1 MARTRHLTPLHHA
14 IGAVALAAS
23 ALVLAPAC
31 GDSESDGDAGSAGS
45 AASDAG
51 SDPDGTTDGSDDG
64 SSSDGLPLV
73 DVNQP
78 DGDTGDP
85 ICGGQTVVGDPIV
98 TNLLVVI
105 DRSGSMKQ
113 TPTGFVDNKWDT
125 MVGSLK
131 TALEGIQGEM
141 NIGLLFFPDASV
153 ASVSGCGMSEGD
165 DVLISI
171 DEGTVTVPLIA
182 SELDK
187 AANDPDGNTPTAD
200 ALALAHRYFT
210 VGPGSSL
217 TGEKYV
223 LLALDGGPNCNP
235 DITCAAASCTTNID
249 RSVLD
254 PTASACPIDP
264 ASCCDSAPEA
274 CLDDTATTAQVSA
287 LSNEGIPTFVVGIP
301 GSDLYAN
308 VLDSLAVAGGV
319 PASTTSPKYFEVSD
333 PDALTQTLIE
343 ITRALVKTCEFQ
355 LAETPPD
362 PDKVNVYV
370 DGEVLP
376 QDGPDGWHYDNSTT
390 PPTIVI
396 TGATCD
402 ELETTGAE
410 SVTFEF
416 GCPTI
421 TVK

>member
-1 MARTRHLTPLHHA
+1 MARSKPLHRA
-14 IGAVALAAS
+14 IGAVAFATLA
-23 ALVLAPAC
+23 LAPAC
-31 GDSESDGDAGSAGS
+31 SDSESGGEAG
-45 AASDAG
+45 SDAG
-51 SDPDGTTDGSDDG
+51 SLSDSNTDATDDG
-64 SSSDGLPLV
+64 ASNDGLPVV
-73 DVNQP
+73 DVLQP

-85 ICGGQTVVGDPIV
+85 ICGGQTVVGDPVV

-113 TPTGFVDNKWDT
+113 TPTGFVDSKWET

-131 TALEGIQGEM
+131 TALDGIQGEM
-141 NIGLLFFPDASV
+141 NVGLLFFPDAAV
-153 ASVSGCGMSEGD
+153 TSVSGCGMPDGD
-165 DVLISI
+165 DVLISV
-171 DEGTVTVPLIA
+171 DEGTVTVPLIS

-187 AANDPDGNTPTAD
+187 PANEPDGNTPTAS

-210 VGPGSSL
+210 QGPGSTL
-217 TGEKYV
+217 TGSSYV

-235 DITCAAASCTTNID
+235 DITCTAAACTTNID

-264 ASCCDSAPEA
+264 ASCCDTTPEA
-274 CLDDTATTAQVSA
+274 CLDDDATTAQVTA
-287 LSNEGIPTFVVGIP
+287 LANEGIPTFVVGIP
-301 GSDLYAN
+301 GSDLYVD
-308 VLDSLAVAGGV
+308 VLDALAVAGGV
-319 PASTTSPKYFEVSD
+319 PASTTSPMYFEAND
-333 PDALTQTLIE
+333 PAALTQTLVD
-343 ITRALVKTCEFQ
+343 ITRELVKTCSFQ

-362 PDKVNVYV
+362 PNKVNVYI

-376 QDGPDGWHYDNSTT
+376 QDGPDGWHYDNSTD

-402 ELETTGAE
+402 ELETMGAE
-410 SVTFEF
+410 SVSFEF

>member
-1 MARTRHLTPLHHA
+1 MAHNRHLRHV
-14 IGAVALAAS
+14 IGAVALAAF

-45 AASDAG
+45 DAG
-51 SDPDGTTDGSDDG
+51 SDAKTDGADDG
-64 SSSDGLPLV
+64 SSNTDGLPVV

-85 ICGGQTVVGDPIV
+85 ICGGQTVLGDPVV

-141 NIGLLFFPDASV
+141 NIGLLFFPDASI
-153 ASVSGCGMSEGD
+153 ASVSGCGMPDGD

-210 VGPGSSL
+210 TGPGSSL

-235 DITCAAASCTTNID
+235 GITCTAAACTTNID

-254 PTASACPIDP
+254 PTTSACPIDP

-274 CLDDTATTAQVSA
+274 CLDDTATTAQVAA

-301 GSDLYAN
+301 GSDLYAD

-333 PDALTQTLIE
+333 PDALTQTLID
-343 ITRALVKTCEFQ
+343 ITRELVKTCTFQ

-362 PDKVNVYV
+362 PEKVNVYV

-402 ELETTGAE
+402 ELETMGAE